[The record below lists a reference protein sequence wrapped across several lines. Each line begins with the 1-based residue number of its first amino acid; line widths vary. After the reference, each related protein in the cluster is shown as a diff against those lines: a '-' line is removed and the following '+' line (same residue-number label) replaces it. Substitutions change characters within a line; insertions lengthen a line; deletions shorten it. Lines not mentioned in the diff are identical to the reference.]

1 MRPVRL
7 TEVRGLI
14 AQSDFQDWWGQLRG
28 AMEELAASGVRWQ
41 QALRASAH
49 SEFNAELAQKNAID
63 TLYRAGESEDLAATL
78 SSEAAESENAA
89 FQLVSQ
95 FEDLRIHVS
104 EVWYRLGA
112 LEKSV
117 EERREAA
124 AGPEPSHRAEEALK
138 AAVRAH

>member
-7 TEVRGLI
+7 SEVRNLVS
-14 AQSDFQDWWGQLRG
+14 QTDFQDWWEQLR
-28 AMEELAASGVRWQ
+28 ATLEDLALAQARWQ
-41 QALRASAH
+41 QALKDAAL

-63 TLYRAGESEDLAATL
+63 TLYRAGESEDAAATL
-78 SSEAAESENAA
+78 NSEAADAENAA

-95 FEDLRIHVS
+95 YEDLRIQVS

-117 EERREAA
+117 DERTEAA
-124 AGPEPSHRAEEALK
+124 A
-138 AAVRAH
+138 AHGTGK